1 MILSTSL
8 TYYRCNK
15 THIVPEYLAHYMRSW
30 NFRKQY
36 ELVMRQSTRNQV
48 PITKQREFFHII
60 PPVEEQN
67 IIAGHLDELSD
78 EVSRLQA
85 IYQKEL
91 DGLAELKQSVLQ
103 KAFSGE
109 LTAQPDQALREAVA

>member
-1 MILSTSL
+1 
-8 TYYRCNK
+8 
-15 THIVPEYLAHYMRSW
+15 
-30 NFRKQY
+30 
-36 ELVMRQSTRNQV
+36 MRQSTRNQV